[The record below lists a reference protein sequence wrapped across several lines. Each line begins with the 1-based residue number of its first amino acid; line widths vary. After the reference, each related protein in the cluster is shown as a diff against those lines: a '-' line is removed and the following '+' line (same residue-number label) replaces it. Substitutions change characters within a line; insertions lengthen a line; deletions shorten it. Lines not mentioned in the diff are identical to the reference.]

1 MLMNAVGIDVSK
13 GKSTVAV
20 IQPFGVVIAEPF
32 DVLHTDSGLKELV
45 SFIKSL
51 SGETKVVM
59 EYTGTYYEPVANALL
74 NAGIFVSVVNPLLLD
89 DYDTNRVRKVKTD
102 KIDALKIASY
112 ALDKWIKLR
121 KYEPAETVR
130 KTLQIMNRQCSKL
143 NKILVMQKNS
153 LIALLDCCFPNANTL
168 FTSPR
173 KESDGHEKWV
183 DFVVKFPH
191 VDSVAKLSLS
201 AFKAKYQSWCK
212 KEHYNYNESK
222 AEQIHA
228 YARTIVSTL
237 PMTDVVKKM
246 VSEAAKLLNSTLEA
260 LGTLHSEMDTLASQL
275 PEYDTVMNLYGV
287 GKVFCSQLIA
297 EIGDVTKLKS
307 NKSLTALAGID
318 PPPNQSGKDD
328 PKSRRISKRGSPAL
342 RRTLFLIM
350 TIYLQHQPAD
360 EPIYQFLDKK
370 RAEGK
375 PYKVYMIA
383 AAHKFLRIYYAYPIS
398 PIRTQRLDYHPSVPA
413 CKSNK
418 SFLNISLS

>member
-1 MLMNAVGIDVSK
+1 
-13 GKSTVAV
+13 V

-32 DVLHTDSGLKELV
+32 DVFHTDSGLKELV

-51 SGETKVVM
+51 SGETRVVM
-59 EYTGTYYEPVANALL
+59 EYTGTYYEPVANALHH
-74 NAGIFVSVVNPLLLD
+74 AGIFVSVVNPLVID

-102 KIDALKIASY
+102 KLDALKIASY

-121 KYEPAETVR
+121 KYEPIETIR
-130 KTLQIMNRQCSKL
+130 KTLQIMNRQCIKL

-173 KESDGHEKWV
+173 RVSDGHEKWV
-183 DFVVKFPH
+183 DFAVKFPH

-201 AFKAKYQSWCK
+201 AFKTKYKSWCK
-212 KEHYNYNESK
+212 KEHYNYSESK
-222 AEQIHA
+222 AEHIHA

-237 PMTDVVKKM
+237 PMTEIVRKM
-246 VSEAAKLLNSTLEA
+246 ISDAAKLLNSTLEA

-275 PEYDTVMNLYGV
+275 PEYETVMNLYGV

-318 PPPNQSGKDD
+318 PPPDQSGDHN
-328 PKSRRISKRGSPAL
+328 PKSRSISKRGSPAL
-342 RRTLFLIM
+342 RKTLFLIM
-350 TIYLQHQPAD
+350 TIYLQNQPAG
-360 EPIYQFLDKK
+360 EPVYQFLDKK

-383 AAHKFLRIYYAYPIS
+383 AAHKFLRIYYARAKEVMP
-398 PIRTQRLDYHPSVPA
+398 TQCSYS
-413 CKSNK
+413 
-418 SFLNISLS
+418 